1 MCLIRPACSLVTL
14 WKSINFILLNPFTLS
29 GKVILVTG
37 ASSGIGRAC
46 AIRCAEAG
54 ASVILLARNEAR
66 LLETANAMPAAT
78 KFRIVVA
85 DLGSGKLPEQELK
98 DAVNS
103 LGRVSGMVYA
113 AGISTTMPLRLFD
126 EAKMLSFFQTNVT
139 GAVQLSKW
147 LSKPANL
154 SENGGSIVLLASV
167 MGMVGEAGK
176 TVYSLTKG
184 ALIAG
189 SKSMAIE
196 LAPKKIRVNTI
207 APGVV
212 VTPMTDGA
220 VYSQDDETREKI
232 IALHP
237 LGLGNTDDIA
247 YACIYLLSDAARWI
261 TGANIPIDG
270 GYTAR

>member
-1 MCLIRPACSLVTL
+1 M
-14 WKSINFILLNPFTLS
+14 NPFTLS

>member
-1 MCLIRPACSLVTL
+1 MLSAFS
-14 WKSINFILLNPFTLS
+14 LS

-46 AIRCAEAG
+46 AIRCAGAG
-54 ASVILLARNEAR
+54 ASVVLLARNRER
-66 LLETANAMPAAT
+66 LLETASMLPEGA
-78 KFRIVVA
+78 KWIIIEA
-85 DLGSGKLPEQELK
+85 DLASGSLPESELK
-98 DAVNS
+98 AAVET
-103 LGRVSGMVYA
+103 LGKFSGMVYA
-113 AGISTTMPLRLFD
+113 AGISTTLPLRLLD
-126 EAKMLSFFQTNVT
+126 EAKMLSFFQTNVS
-139 GAVQLSKW
+139 GAVMLSKW

-154 SENGGSIVLLASV
+154 HEGGGSIVLLASV

-184 ALIAG
+184 ALISGAR
-189 SKSMAIE
+189 SMALE
-196 LAPKKIRVNTI
+196 LAPKKLRVNTI
-207 APGVV
+207 SPGVV

-220 VYSQDDETREKI
+220 VYSQSDETREKI

-247 YACIYLLSDAARWI
+247 YACNYLLSDAARWI

>member
-1 MCLIRPACSLVTL
+1 MLSAFS
-14 WKSINFILLNPFTLS
+14 LS

-46 AIRCAEAG
+46 AIRCAGAG
-54 ASVILLARNEAR
+54 ATVVLMARNRER
-66 LLETANAMPAAT
+66 LLETASMLPEGA
-78 KFRIVVA
+78 KWKIIEA
-85 DLGSGKLPEQELK
+85 DLAAGNLPEAELK
-98 DAVNS
+98 DTVATF
-103 LGRVSGMVYA
+103 GKFCGMVYA
-113 AGISTTMPLRLFD
+113 AGISTTLPLRLLD
-126 EAKMLSFFQTNVT
+126 EAKMLSFFQTNVS
-139 GAVQLSKW
+139 GAIMLSKW
-147 LSKPANL
+147 LSKPANHH
-154 SENGGSIVLLASV
+154 EEGGSIVMLASV

-189 SKSMAIE
+189 AKSMALE

-220 VYSQDDETREKI
+220 VYSQNEEARERI
-232 IALHP
+232 VSLHP

-261 TGANIPIDG
+261 TGTNIPIDG

>member
-1 MCLIRPACSLVTL
+1 
-14 WKSINFILLNPFTLS
+14 LNPFSLS

-54 ASVILLARNEAR
+54 ASVILVARNEER
-66 LLETANAMPAAT
+66 LDETARALPADAAY
-78 KFRIVVA
+78 RVVLA
-85 DLGSGKLPEQELK
+85 DLALGVLPEAALK
-98 DAVNS
+98 EAVNA
-103 LGRVSGMVYA
+103 LGKISGMVYA
-113 AGISTTMPLRLFD
+113 AGISTTMPLRLLD
-126 EAKMLSFFQTNVT
+126 EARIQSFFQTNVT
-139 GAVQLSKW
+139 GAVLLSKW
-147 LSKPANL
+147 LSKPAHL
-154 SENGGSIVLLASV
+154 HENGGSIVMLASV

-189 SKSMAIE
+189 AKSMAIE

-207 APGVV
+207 SPGVV

-220 VYSQDDETREKI
+220 FYSQQEETREKI
-232 IALHP
+232 ISLHP

-247 YACIYLLSDAARWI
+247 FASIYLLSDASRWI
-261 TGANIPIDG
+261 TGANIPVDG

>member
-1 MCLIRPACSLVTL
+1 M
-14 WKSINFILLNPFTLS
+14 NPFSLS

-46 AIRCAEAG
+46 AIRCAESG
-54 ASVILLARNEAR
+54 ASVILLARNLAR
-66 LLETANAMPAAT
+66 LQETADALPPGAAY
-78 KFRIVVA
+78 RIVTA
-85 DLGSGKLPEQELK
+85 DLASGQLPETELK
-98 DAVNS
+98 EAVNA
-103 LGRVSGMVYA
+103 LGKISGLVYA
-113 AGISTTMPLRLFD
+113 AGISTTMPLRLID

-139 GAVQLSKW
+139 GAILLSKW
-147 LSKPANL
+147 LSKPAHLN
-154 SENGGSIVLLASV
+154 ETGGSIVLLASI

-176 TVYSLTKG
+176 TIYSLTKG

-189 SKSMAIE
+189 AKSMAIE
-196 LAPKKIRVNTI
+196 LAPKKLRVNTLS
-207 APGVV
+207 PGVV

-220 VYSQDDETREKI
+220 VYSQQEETKEKI
-232 IALHP
+232 ISLHP

-247 YACIYLLSDAARWI
+247 FACIYLLSDASRWV

>member
-1 MCLIRPACSLVTL
+1 M
-14 WKSINFILLNPFTLS
+14 NPFSLS

-46 AIRCAEAG
+46 AIRCAESG
-54 ASVILLARNEAR
+54 ASIILLARNLAR
-66 LLETANAMPAAT
+66 LQETADALPAGSAY
-78 KFRIVVA
+78 RIVTA
-85 DLGSGKLPEQELK
+85 DLASGQLPETELK
-98 DAVNS
+98 EAVNA
-103 LGRVSGMVYA
+103 LGKISGLVYA
-113 AGISTTMPLRLFD
+113 AGISTTMPLRLID

-139 GAVQLSKW
+139 GAILLSKW
-147 LSKPANL
+147 LSKPAHL
-154 SENGGSIVLLASV
+154 SETGGSIVLLASV

-176 TVYSLTKG
+176 TIYSLTKG

-189 SKSMAIE
+189 AKSMAIE
-196 LAPKKIRVNTI
+196 LAPKKLRVNTLS
-207 APGVV
+207 PGVV

-220 VYSQDDETREKI
+220 VYSQQEETKEKI
-232 IALHP
+232 ISLHP

-247 YACIYLLSDAARWI
+247 LACIYLLSDASRWV

>member
-1 MCLIRPACSLVTL
+1 M
-14 WKSINFILLNPFTLS
+14 NPFSLS

-66 LLETANAMPAAT
+66 LQETAASLPAGT
-78 KFRIVVA
+78 SFRIIQA
-85 DLGSGKLPEQELK
+85 DLGSGQLPENELK
-98 DAVNS
+98 EAVHS
-103 LGRVSGMVYA
+103 LGRFSGMVYA
-113 AGISTTMPLRLFD
+113 AGVSTTMPLRLLD
-126 EAKMLSFFQTNVT
+126 EAKMLAFFQTNVS
-139 GAVQLSKW
+139 GAVLLSKW
-147 LSKPANL
+147 LAKPANL
-154 SENGGSIVLLASV
+154 GENGGSIVLLSSV

-189 SKSMAIE
+189 AKSMAIE
-196 LAPKKIRVNTI
+196 LAPKKLRVNTI

-212 VTPMTDGA
+212 VTPMTNEA
-220 VYSQDDETREKI
+220 VYSQDEDSRAKI
-232 IALHP
+232 ISLHP

>member
-1 MCLIRPACSLVTL
+1 M
-14 WKSINFILLNPFTLS
+14 NPFSLS

-54 ASVILLARNEAR
+54 ASLILLARNEAR
-66 LLETANAMPAAT
+66 LQETAAALPAQT
-78 KFRIVVA
+78 PRVIIQA
-85 DLGSGKLPEQELK
+85 DLASGQLPEVALK
-98 DAVNS
+98 EAVIT
-103 LGRVSGMVYA
+103 LGKISGMVYA
-113 AGISTTMPLRLFD
+113 AGISTTMPLRLLD
-126 EAKMLSFFQTNVT
+126 DAKMLSFFQTNVS
-139 GAVQLSKW
+139 GAVLLSKW
-147 LSKPANL
+147 LSKPAHL
-154 SENGGSIVLLASV
+154 SENGGSIVMLASV

-189 SKSMAIE
+189 ARSMALE
-196 LAPKKIRVNTI
+196 LAPKKLRVNTI

-220 VYSQDDETREKI
+220 VYSQQEETREKI
-232 IALHP
+232 ISLHP

-261 TGANIPIDG
+261 TGANIAIDG

>member
-1 MCLIRPACSLVTL
+1 LA
-14 WKSINFILLNPFTLS
+14 

-54 ASVILLARNEAR
+54 ASVILMARNQER
-66 LLETANAMPAAT
+66 LQQTANALPEGTAY
-78 KFRIVVA
+78 RIVQA
-85 DLGSGKLPEQELK
+85 DLSSGKLPEPLLNEAIAELGK
-98 DAVNS
+98 I
-103 LGRVSGMVYA
+103 SGMVYA
-113 AGISTTMPLRLFD
+113 AGISTTMPLRMLD
-126 EAKMLSFFQTNVT
+126 EAKMLAFFQTNVS
-139 GAVQLSKW
+139 GAVLLSKW
-147 LSKPANL
+147 LSKPSNL
-154 SENGGSIVLLASV
+154 SEKGGSIVLLASV

-189 SKSMAIE
+189 ARSLAIE
-196 LAPKKIRVNTI
+196 LAPKKLRVNTLS
-207 APGVV
+207 PGVV

-220 VYSQDDETREKI
+220 VYSQNDDAREKI
-232 IALHP
+232 VSLHP

-247 YACIYLLSDAARWI
+247 FACIYLLSDASRWI

>member
-1 MCLIRPACSLVTL
+1 MQSAFS
-14 WKSINFILLNPFTLS
+14 LS

-54 ASVILLARNEAR
+54 ASVVLLARNHER
-66 LLETANAMPAAT
+66 LRETAAMLPAGTA
-78 KFRIVVA
+78 FRIIVT
-85 DLGSGKLPEQELK
+85 DLAAESLPETELK
-98 DAVNS
+98 SAVET
-103 LGRVSGMVYA
+103 LGKFSGMIYA
-113 AGISTTMPLRLFD
+113 AGISTTLPLRLLD
-126 EAKMLSFFQTNVT
+126 ETKMLSFFQTNVA
-139 GAVQLSKW
+139 GAIMLSKW

-154 SENGGSIVLLASV
+154 HENGGSIVMLASV
-167 MGMVGEAGK
+167 MGMVGETGK

-189 SKSMAIE
+189 AKSMALE
-196 LAPKKIRVNTI
+196 LAPKKLRVNTI

-220 VYSQDDETREKI
+220 VYSQQEETRERI
-232 IALHP
+232 VSLHP

-270 GYTAR
+270 GYTAK